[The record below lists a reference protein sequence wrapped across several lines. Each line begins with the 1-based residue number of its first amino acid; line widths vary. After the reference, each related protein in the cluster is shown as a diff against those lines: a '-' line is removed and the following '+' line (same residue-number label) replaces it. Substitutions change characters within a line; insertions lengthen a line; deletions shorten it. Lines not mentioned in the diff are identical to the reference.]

1 MLWILI
7 IGIVV
12 FIDQLV
18 KFFVV
23 KNLAIGASVTVINKF
38 FYIYHIGN
46 TGAAWSILDG
56 QRVLFI
62 IITSVACVAIAYI
75 LMKSKSKLLKLA
87 LSLIF
92 AGAVGNL
99 IDRVSTGS
107 VTDFLRFDFGSYTFP
122 IFNVADMSVVIGS
135 AVLMYYMFFIYKEN

>member
-1 MLWILI
+1 MLWTLIIVII
-7 IGIVV
+7 IGI
-12 FIDQLV
+12 DQFV
-18 KFFVV
+18 KSIVV
-23 KNLAIGASVTVINKF
+23 KNLAIGDSITVINKF
-38 FYIYHIGN
+38 FSIYHIGN

-62 IITSVACVAIAYI
+62 IITSIACVAIVYF
-75 LMKSKSKLLKLA
+75 LVKSKSKLLKLA

-99 IDRVSTGS
+99 IDRVLKGS
-107 VTDFLRFDFGSYTFP
+107 VTDFLRFDFWTYTFP

-135 AVLMYYMFFIYKEN
+135 ALLMYYMFFIYKD